1 MKSGLLNMEE
11 KMPPLIRS
19 TDRKRRE
26 TVFRFS
32 GTGFTLF
39 LSALVAGMGWAPRTA
54 DAQALSERD
63 VLVVYNGDSPVSRA
77 AAYYY
82 AFSRQLSQEM
92 LLDLSIPLADPM
104 LGDPADETITR
115 AGYEALI
122 QAPVA
127 ARLAELGE
135 AAPLWIATVMGVPL
149 RIPDDSDSELLLVD
163 STGASVDAE
172 LAVLGSGLE
181 GSAGILNSKNPYFGA
196 LDGFGPWRASNP
208 DSPLRYLVT
217 RIAAYPTERDQF
229 ELPASVRSLIDGAVA
244 PSDPSAVWV
253 VDEDGTGT
261 TSRSPVDLGLL
272 RPATGL
278 LRFLGLPVLHDVST
292 DVLHDIGLIAAYAS
306 WGSNDSNRFSA
317 PYFGAIGDA
326 VVPGNFGPRSISA
339 TIVSTNA
346 RSFVAPPIYGQSLA
360 ADLID
365 LGANGVAG
373 NVSEPGVFQVA
384 HPQIMFARYAAGSTA
399 AEAYYASVPYL
410 GWQNVFIGD
419 PLMRYVDDD
428 RDGDGI
434 EDRLDDCTATPAG
447 TSVDAAGCS
456 SLEFCRV
463 LDPVFDQSSL
473 IHACLGADWRGNETS
488 SHKPKDCDITAG
500 PNETLLCV
508 VGEGA
513 Q

>member
-1 MKSGLLNMEE
+1 
-11 KMPPLIRS
+11 MPPLIRS

-229 ELPASVRSLIDGAVA
+229 ELPASVRSLIDGAGGAKRSERSLGRGRRRNRNDESVTGRLRPTA
-244 PSDPSAVWV
+244 PPRQACCDSLGFPSCTMCPRTFFMTLGSLPPTHPGEAMTRIASRRRISEPSGTLLSLGISGPAPFRPRSFRRMLDPSSRHQS
-253 VDEDGTGT
+253 TGNRLLP
-261 TSRSPVDLGLL
+261 TSSTSAQMALL
-272 RPATGL
+272 EM
-278 LRFLGLPVLHDVST
+278 F
-292 DVLHDIGLIAAYAS
+292 
-306 WGSNDSNRFSA
+306 
-317 PYFGAIGDA
+317 
-326 VVPGNFGPRSISA
+326 
-339 TIVSTNA
+339 
-346 RSFVAPPIYGQSLA
+346 QSLA
-360 ADLID
+360 SFKWLIRRSC
-365 LGANGVAG
+365 LHVMPPALQQ
-373 NVSEPGVFQVA
+373 PR
-384 HPQIMFARYAAGSTA
+384 PT
-399 AEAYYASVPYL
+399 
-410 GWQNVFIGD
+410 
-419 PLMRYVDDD
+419 
-428 RDGDGI
+428 
-434 EDRLDDCTATPAG
+434 TPASP
-447 TSVDAAGCS
+447 TSVGRMYS
-456 SLEFCRV
+456 SAIR
-463 LDPVFDQSSL
+463 
-473 IHACLGADWRGNETS
+473 
-488 SHKPKDCDITAG
+488 
-500 PNETLLCV
+500 
-508 VGEGA
+508 
-513 Q
+513 